1 MKSLVRSCVGPFD
14 LGSAHSLDELRKLA
28 DEGKRDELI
37 SLVSPV
43 DTVFGEYP
51 AVTVTDGADKL
62 LLNGNKLTAED
73 MVSFA
78 GADKKQMFRVYHPD
92 GEFAAVYEYD
102 HTAGVFAP
110 YKMF

>member
-14 LGSAHSLDELRKLA
+14 LESAHSLDELRKLA
-28 DEGKRDELI
+28 DEGRRDELI
-37 SLVSPV
+37 SLIRSV

-51 AVTVTDGADKL
+51 EITVTGEADRL
-62 LLNGNKLTAED
+62 LLNGNKLTKDD

-78 GADKKQMFRVYHPD
+78 GADEKRMFRVYHPD

-102 HTAGVFAP
+102 PETGIFTP
-110 YKMF
+110 FKMF